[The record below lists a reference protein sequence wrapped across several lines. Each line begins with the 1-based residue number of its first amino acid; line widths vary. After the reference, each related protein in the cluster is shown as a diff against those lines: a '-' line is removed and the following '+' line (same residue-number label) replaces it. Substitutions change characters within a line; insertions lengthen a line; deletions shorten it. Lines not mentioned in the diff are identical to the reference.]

1 MYSRY
6 LSRRTQGKEAL
17 LVCEMPEG
25 VSAGKAEEVVHVRL
39 GSLDVSMVS
48 KLKAPHCPPKNHART

>member
-17 LVCEMPEG
+17 LVPQMQEG
-25 VSAGKAEEVVHVRL
+25 DSAGKAEEVVHVREP
-39 GSLDVSMVS
+39 SLEEF
-48 KLKAPHCPPKNHART
+48 KANDCHV